1 MSNSIND
8 QLWASNIEHL
18 STARRHEILCHADS
32 HGNGDGKKIDRRNRT
47 DVIARL
53 KELSMGVILYSR
65 RGDDAENF
73 VRGARDDEAD
83 EATAGYILGIHDQL
97 PHQNAQD
104 AGRPNVHDWCRQ
116 YAITTVAV
124 IVAAVTAVTAVAVWM
139 MDRGDDDV

>member
-1 MSNSIND
+1 MSRSIND
-8 QLWASNIEHL
+8 QLRASNIEHL
-18 STARRHEILCHADS
+18 STARLREILRHADS
-32 HGNGDGKKIDRRNRT
+32 NGNANCKKIDRRNRT
-47 DVIARL
+47 EVIARL
-53 KELSMGVILYSR
+53 KEVSMGVILYPR

-104 AGRPNVHDWCRQ
+104 AGRRNVYDWCRQ
-116 YAITTVAV
+116 YAIARMVV
-124 IVAAVTAVTAVAVWM
+124 IVAAVTVVAVWM